1 MKADKMP
8 SREAIAEGRVNKEDY
23 LAFVDIAVAHVV
35 GKHTWNR
42 DFLTKNVTKI
52 ATPSDEMFGQVVVLN
67 NWDRAEY
74 WAAQELLNTNKAEIK
89 KNQPLTKWTKE
100 GGSAQIGKG
109 WDDKALLEMV
119 TLSEKIA
126 MDRKSRG
133 KSFDKYYLKEKNRAH
148 GIGTTKRKSV
158 KLVAV
163 AESDSAKKRRTV
175 PDDFEMGALDNDSDG
190 DESSDDDDDESS
202 KVQQTAAC

>member
-1 MKADKMP
+1 
-8 SREAIAEGRVNKEDY
+8 
-23 LAFVDIAVAHVV
+23 
-35 GKHTWNR
+35 
-42 DFLTKNVTKI
+42 
-52 ATPSDEMFGQVVVLN
+52 
-67 NWDRAEY
+67 
-74 WAAQELLNTNKAEIK
+74 
-89 KNQPLTKWTKE
+89 
-100 GGSAQIGKG
+100 
-109 WDDKALLEMV
+109 
-119 TLSEKIA
+119 